1 MAAKIL
7 IGADHAGYELKEKL
21 KSFLMDNGRSVID
34 IGTHD
39 EASCDYPDIAHDLCN
54 RLLNGDAH
62 MGILIC
68 GTGLGMSIT
77 ANRHAGIRA
86 ALCTSEFHA
95 RMSRAHN
102 DANILVF
109 GGRVTGFEAAM
120 YILRVWLDTEFEG
133 GRHSRRVQRI
143 ETL

>member
-1 MAAKIL
+1 MVARIL
-7 IGADHAGYELKEKL
+7 IGADHAGFELKEKL
-21 KSFLMDNGRSVID
+21 KSFLMEQSWSVID
-34 IGTHD
+34 VGTHE

-54 RLLNGDAH
+54 RLLNGDAQ

-68 GTGLGMSIT
+68 GTGLGMSIA

-95 RMSRAHN
+95 RMGRAHN
-102 DANILVF
+102 DANVLVF

-120 YILRVWLDTEFEG
+120 YILRVWLETEFEG